1 VRKLIAGIAATM
13 AAGIAAA
20 PAAAQTAEYSQKL
33 DKFCCYLTLE
43 PGDSA
48 PQFLSF
54 TNTGTKTW
62 FSGGAVPVR
71 LGASN
76 PNDRSSPFFDA
87 ADWAGPNRPTA
98 LDQTEV
104 APGKIGSFSWV
115 LKAPQPG
122 SYREYYAPVAEGV
135 TWMAPT
141 NVYYLDYTVL
151 PAQPPVLKIT
161 GASARVRRG
170 DPILVTADAT
180 DNRGVARVTF
190 TAGAATTTVVK
201 PAHGTSVY
209 GAALSSAALGAGTH
223 NVLVRAYDLGGR
235 ESSAVSALEIY
246 EGPAPAGPSSGVK
259 ARLRAFKPLFVTRA
273 GSGPALGTFNGLG
286 DVVGVPRGAILRLL
300 CVRGCA
306 RPVKVARRVPR
317 RGSLK
322 MTLGRAL
329 PLRRSTRIELQ
340 LTAPGF
346 VTRYQRYRFE
356 RRPEGTR
363 ARQVSAG
370 CLARKQPRRTTSCP
384 RA

>member
-1 VRKLIAGIAATM
+1 VRKLIAGIAATAA
-13 AAGIAAA
+13 AAGVSAA
-20 PAAAQTAEYSQKL
+20 PSAAQTAEYGQKL
-33 DKFCCYLTLE
+33 DKSCCSVTLE
-43 PGDSA
+43 PGDVA

-62 FSGGAVPVR
+62 FSSGAVPVR

-76 PNDRSSPFFDA
+76 PNDRTSPFFDA
-87 ADWAGPNRPTA
+87 ADWIAPNRPTA
-98 LDQTEV
+98 LDQAQV
-104 APGKIGSFSWV
+104 APGQIGTFSWI

-141 NVYYLDYTVL
+141 DAYHLDYTVL
-151 PAQPPVLKIT
+151 PAQPPVLTIT

-170 DPILVTADAT
+170 EPILVMADAT

-190 TAGAATTTVVK
+190 TAGTATATTATPK
-201 PAHGTSVY
+201 PGTSVY

-235 ESSAVSALEIY
+235 ESSAVAALEIY
-246 EGPAPAGPSSGVK
+246 GPAPPAGPAGTK
-259 ARLRAFKPLFVTRA
+259 ARLRSFKPLFVTRA
-273 GSGPALGTFNGLG
+273 GAGEALGTFDGIG
-286 DVVGVPRGAILRLL
+286 DVVGARRGGILRVL

-306 RPVKVARRVPR
+306 RRVKVARRVPR
-317 RGSLK
+317 RGSLNV
-322 MTLGRAL
+322 TLGRAL

-363 ARQVSAG
+363 AHQVGAG
-370 CLARKQPRRTTSCP
+370 CLARKQPRRTTTCP
-384 RA
+384 RT

>member
-1 VRKLIAGIAATM
+1 MRRLIAGIAAT
-13 AAGIAAA
+13 AAAAIAAA
-20 PAAAQTAEYSQKL
+20 PVAAQTAEYNQKL
-33 DKFCCYLTLE
+33 DKFCCYSTLE
-43 PGDSA
+43 PGDAA
-48 PQFLSF
+48 PQFMSF
-54 TNTGTKTW
+54 TNTGTKPW

-71 LGASN
+71 LGTSN
-76 PNDRSSPFFDA
+76 PNDRTSPFFDA
-87 ADWAGPNRPTA
+87 ADWLAPNRLTA

-104 APGKIGSFSWV
+104 APGQIGTFSWI

-122 SYREYYAPVAEGV
+122 TYREYYAPVAEGV

-141 NVYYLDYTVL
+141 NVYYLDYKVL
-151 PAQPPVLKIT
+151 PAQPPVLTIT

-190 TAGAATTTVVK
+190 TAGTATATTAT
-201 PAHGTSVY
+201 PAPGTSVY

-235 ESSAVSALEIY
+235 ESSAVAALEIY
-246 EGPAPAGPSSGVK
+246 EGPAPVGSSGAK
-259 ARLRAFKPLFVTRA
+259 ARLRSFKPLFVTRA
-273 GSGPALGTFNGLG
+273 GAGRSLGTFNGIG
-286 DVVGVPRGAILRLL
+286 DVVGARRGAILRVL

-306 RPVKVARRVPR
+306 RRLKVTRRVPR
-317 RGSLK
+317 RGSLTV
-322 MTLGRAL
+322 TLGRAL
-329 PLRRSTRIELQ
+329 PLRRSTRVELQ

-363 ARQVSAG
+363 AHQVAAG
-370 CLARKQPRRTTSCP
+370 CLARKAPRRTTSCP
-384 RA
+384 RP